1 MTTRAVWSGK
11 FAQYATCRKNVRLV
25 LWELAS
31 FTDGTGRGAHP
42 GTRLLAQRCG
52 VHPDT
57 VTRALKWGRE
67 NGWLQRVRQ
76 GNFRKGEADLYRLAL
91 PAEHATAPQP
101 KGSQAADPVPHQE
114 GHTIEAPL
122 YGGLTPKESAE
133 LARLTKEEQE
143 FLDAGTPY
151 AFPQQKFARKGRLF
165 HKHALWVRQQQQR
178 PQDDPSAQEP
188 SLD

>member
-52 VHPDT
+52 VHTDT

-67 NGWLQRVRQ
+67 NEWLHRVRQ
-76 GNFRKGEADLYRLAL
+76 GDFRKGEADLYRLAV
-91 PAEHATAPQP
+91 PAEHATAPQQ
-101 KGSQAADPVPHQE
+101 KGSQAAKPVPHQE
-114 GHTIEAPL
+114 GHTIETPL
-122 YGGLTPKESAE
+122 VGGLTQAESAE
-133 LARLTKEEQE
+133 LLRLTEEEQE
-143 FLDAGTPY
+143 FLAAGKQY
-151 AFPQQKFARKGRLF
+151 AFPQRKFDRKGRLF
-165 HKHALWVRQQQQR
+165 RKHAVWMRKQEQ
-178 PQDDPSAQEP
+178 PAQDNPIAQTPSI
-188 SLD
+188 S